1 MKKYT
6 LILIGFVM
14 ILSACGKK
22 SETAV
27 IDPAAQAATDDAAI
41 QAYLKANSITNATKD
56 ASGLYYRVTTPT
68 TIGGVYPTT
77 ASTIMVNYTGTL
89 LDGTKFDSTSD
100 PGRTSFSTQLVTN
113 GIPQVILGWVYG
125 LPHVQTGGRIVLYIP
140 SGLGYGPG
148 GSGAIPANACLIFTI
163 DLLGVK

>member
-22 SETAV
+22 SETV
-27 IDPAAQAATDDAAI
+27 IVDPAAQAVTDDATI

-56 ASGLYYRVTTPT
+56 ASGLYYRVTTT
-68 TIGGVYPTT
+68 GTGAFPTT
-77 ASTIMVNYTGTL
+77 ASTITVNYTGTL
-89 LDGTKFDSTSD
+89 LDGTQFDSTSN

-113 GIPQVILGWVYG
+113 GTPQVILGWVYG
-125 LPHVQTGGRIVLYIP
+125 MQHVQTGGRIVLYIP
-140 SGLGYGPG
+140 SGLAYGPG

-163 DLLGVK
+163 DLLGIK